1 MFYLANCQA
10 VSHREL
16 WDIIPAAVVVKGQ
29 AALVQDV
36 FGFYFK
42 ATELA
47 VAGEE
52 IAHVYWADQVW
63 ADKEQGSGE
72 AILAGQEVYYN
83 LSTPEVGLGLVT
95 ANPVGTIGTE
105 YYFCGI
111 AKRNAAATDTR
122 VLIEFIGDEYNH
134 GDRDDGHADGA

>member
-1 MFYLANCQA
+1 MFYLANDQP
-10 VSHREL
+10 VSYREL
-16 WDIIPAAVVVKGQ
+16 WDVIPGTVVVKG
-29 AALVQDV
+29 AAVIVQDV

-42 ATELA
+42 ATELT

-52 IAHVYWADQVW
+52 IAFVYWADQVW

-72 AILAGQEVYYN
+72 DISAGMEVYYN
-83 LSTPEVGLGLVT
+83 VGTGLVT
-95 ANPVGTIGTE
+95 ASPTGNIGVD

-111 AKRNAAATDTR
+111 AKRDAAASDEQ

-134 GDRDDGHADGA
+134 GDRDDGHANGA

>member
-10 VSHREL
+10 VSYREL
-16 WDIIPAAVVVKGQ
+16 WDIIPAGVVVKGQ
-29 AALVQDV
+29 AALIQDV
-36 FGFYFK
+36 FAFYLK
-42 ATELA
+42 ATEAA

-52 IAHVYWADQVW
+52 ITSIYWADQVW

-83 LSTPEVGLGLVT
+83 ISTPEVGLGLVT
-95 ANPVGTIGTE
+95 ANPVGVIGTD

-111 AKRNAAATDTR
+111 AKRNAGATDEQ

-134 GDRDDGHADGA
+134 ADRDN

>member
-10 VSHREL
+10 VSYREL
-16 WDIIPAAVVVKGQ
+16 WDQTPAGVVVKGQ

-36 FGFYFK
+36 FGFFLK
-42 ATELA
+42 ATELL

-52 IAHVYWADQVW
+52 LCFIYWADQVW
-63 ADKEQGSGE
+63 ADKEVGSGE

-83 LSTPEVGLGLVT
+83 LSVPEVGLGLVT
-95 ANPVGTIGTE
+95 ANPAGVIGTN

-111 AKRNAAATDTR
+111 AKRDALAEDER

-134 GDRDDGHADGA
+134 ADRDN